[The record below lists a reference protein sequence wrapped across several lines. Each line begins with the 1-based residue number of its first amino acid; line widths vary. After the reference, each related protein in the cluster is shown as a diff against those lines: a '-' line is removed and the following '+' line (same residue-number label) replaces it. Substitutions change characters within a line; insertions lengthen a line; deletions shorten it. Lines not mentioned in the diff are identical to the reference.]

1 MNIKLKVS
9 FAGNESIEQPSGQK
23 ITAKS
28 LEQHKTYLHRNMLF
42 IRTIIRIEKDEVI
55 YNQFNRLGVCSTQHF
70 AASCPTEATP
80 AEIVFLYTKGN
91 KFNRSLNGSK
101 ANCNAAC
108 SCL

>member
-55 YNQFNRLGVCSTQHF
+55 YHQFNRLGVCSIQHF
-70 AASCPTEATP
+70 AASCPNEATP
-80 AEIVFLYTKGN
+80 AEIVFLY
-91 KFNRSLNGSK
+91 SK
-101 ANCNAAC
+101 NNEFEQSKNC
-108 SCL
+108 S